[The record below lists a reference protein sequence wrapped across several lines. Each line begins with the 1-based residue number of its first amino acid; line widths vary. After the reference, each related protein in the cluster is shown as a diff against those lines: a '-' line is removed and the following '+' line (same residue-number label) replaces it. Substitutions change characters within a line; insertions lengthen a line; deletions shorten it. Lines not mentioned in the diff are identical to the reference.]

1 VTGTTSYRFFVQCA
15 LGLEALLQGELEGF
29 GIRARLCEGGVEC
42 RGEIE
47 TLHRV
52 CLSSR
57 LAESVR
63 LRLKEFE
70 ASDFKVL
77 EEETRKMALRAY
89 LAPCS
94 TVVVKVVCHA
104 SRLWHSKAVQERVE
118 NSLRDHAGL
127 RIAAAP
133 GIAATG
139 DNAATVDIAVPSVHQ
154 NAHEQK
160 VRTHNVFVRVD
171 NNRVQISLEAAG
183 RLHRRGYRTHAVKA
197 SLRETLAAALV
208 LSVKSELHPRANG
221 TLWDPF
227 CGAGT
232 VALEALSW
240 ARGILPG
247 VSQTHAFTHFRNFDE
262 HAFGLLKE
270 RIENEARAAAP
281 YPELRAV
288 LSDRSAAALSAARH
302 NAEQAE
308 LLQACAFE
316 LGDVAQVAPRILRGA
331 FVITNP
337 PYGKRLQEAGAI
349 KSLLRLLENRE
360 DLNPVVVLAG
370 GAARQLIPKNKPA
383 LFRTKNGGLSVS
395 GRLLQ
400 ASTSSFDAAAPS
412 PQAE

>member
-1 VTGTTSYRFFVQCA
+1 MGVTGTTSYRFFVQCA
-15 LGLEALLQGELEGF
+15 LGLEALLQSELKGF

-47 TLHRV
+47 TLYRV

-70 ASDFKVL
+70 AADFKVL
-77 EEETRKMALRAY
+77 EEEARKMAVRAY
-89 LAPCS
+89 LAPGS

-127 RIAAAP
+127 RVAAA
-133 GIAATG
+133 GGNGAGRDNAATG
-139 DNAATVDIAVPSVHQ
+139 DDADES
-154 NAHEQK
+154 

-208 LSVKSELHPRANG
+208 FSIKGELHQRTSG
-221 TLWDPF
+221 ILWDPF

-240 ARGILPG
+240 ARGMLPG
-247 VSQTHAFTHFRNFDE
+247 VSHSHAFAHFRNFDE
-262 HAFGLLKE
+262 HAFGLLKD

-281 YPELRAV
+281 HPELRAV
-288 LSDRSAAALSAARH
+288 LSDRAAAALGAARH
-302 NAEQAE
+302 NAQQAE
-308 LLQACAFE
+308 LTQACTFE
-316 LGDVAQVAPRILRGA
+316 LGDVAQVAPRIERGA
-331 FVITNP
+331 VVITNP

-349 KSLLRLLENRE
+349 KRLLRLLESRD

-383 LFRTKNGGLSVS
+383 LFRTKNGGLAVS
-395 GRLLQ
+395 ARLLRG
-400 ASTSSFDAAAPS
+400 DANRS
-412 PQAE
+412 L